1 MTPTHSISR
10 RSFLATVGGAAAAGG
25 ALFAVSCRAGGAP
38 AAQVAAGDSDFAA
51 PVLAGD
57 TYQSDPPPGRRTGLS
72 DRDSGE
78 ASDLPNYGTGP
89 SVGEVRAARCSQ
101 IRQRIARYESMP
113 HTAERDRRIASLRPY
128 PGRWRCG

>member
-10 RSFLATVGGAAAAGG
+10 RSFLASVGGATAAGG
-25 ALFAVSCRAGGAP
+25 ALLAVSCRAGGAP

-51 PVLAGD
+51 PIPTGD
-57 TYQSDPPPGRRTGLS
+57 TFQSDPPPGRRTGLN

-78 ASDLPNYGTGP
+78 AFDLPNYGTGRA
-89 SVGEVRAARCSQ
+89 VREVRAERCSE

-113 HTAERDRRIASLRPY
+113 RTAERDRRITTLRPY
-128 PGRWRCG
+128 PERWRCG